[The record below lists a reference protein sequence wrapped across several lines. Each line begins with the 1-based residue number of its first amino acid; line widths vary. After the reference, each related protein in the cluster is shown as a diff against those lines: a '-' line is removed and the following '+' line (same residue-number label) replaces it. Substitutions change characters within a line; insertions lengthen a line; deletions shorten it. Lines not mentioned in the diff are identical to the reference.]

1 MTKPIKVLM
10 VDDEERFRT
19 TTAKI
24 LERKGF
30 QTILAES
37 GEEALGKLQEQPDV
51 IVLDI
56 RMKGMDGEET
66 LAQIKKSHPDI
77 PVIMLTGHGER
88 ASAERSLEHGAFDY
102 LTKPA
107 DIDLLTYKINEA
119 VKFGG
124 ATKIDQE
131 KVAGDLMIPIEEY
144 VILTPEATLRE
155 AILKLRDA
163 SQYFESTEKL
173 MQTGHR
179 SILVF
184 NKDEIVGVVSME
196 EIIDAVR
203 PPYLANDSI
212 RSQAAGTTWRFSH
225 IFWNGML
232 TQRLKEIA
240 DAPLSSVMSLPPPP
254 IEKSAN
260 LMEVCDLMH
269 EASARRLVAMAGTKV
284 VGVIREQE
292 LFFEMVR
299 ILTR

>member
-1 MTKPIKVLM
+1 MTMQIKVLM

-37 GEEALGKLQEQPDV
+37 GEEALEKLKENPDV
-51 IVLDI
+51 VVLDI

-66 LAQIKKSHPDI
+66 LAKIKARTPEV

-88 ASAERSLEHGAFDY
+88 SSAERSLEHGAFDY

-124 ATKIDQE
+124 ATKVNQE
-131 KVAGDLMIPIEEY
+131 KLAGDLMIPIDEY

-155 AILKLRDA
+155 AILQLRDA
-163 SQYFESTEKL
+163 CQYFESTEKI

-179 SILVF
+179 GVLIF
-184 NKDEIVGVVSME
+184 KEDEIVGVVSME

-203 PPYLANDSI
+203 PPYLSDNVI
-212 RSQAAGTTWRFSH
+212 RSQAAGTTWRYSH

-240 DAPLSSVMSLPPPP
+240 NSPLSSVMSLPPPP
-254 IEKSAN
+254 IEINAN

-269 EASARRLVAMAGTKV
+269 EASARRLVVLTGAKV

-299 ILTR
+299 ILTK